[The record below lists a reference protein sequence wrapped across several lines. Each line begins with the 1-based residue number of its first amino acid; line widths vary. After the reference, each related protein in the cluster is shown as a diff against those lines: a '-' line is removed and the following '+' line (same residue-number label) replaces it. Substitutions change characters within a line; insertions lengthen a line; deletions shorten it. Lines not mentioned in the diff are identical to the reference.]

1 MWRMRARKRHVP
13 DMRHMILSQ
22 WEEAVH
28 AQKYVF
34 ECSHGSYN
42 RRIGFYVLCVC
53 AKEKMEHSMDE
64 TENMDHCIDESAI
77 CMYLRCLCTST
88 REYTALDMIT
98 YCVESMAVLEQYP
111 MVELGLIRY
120 ELSFRL
126 YTSMQEL
133 MNRCSMSTWTKR
145 DMEEFRYD
153 EISDKKRGEE
163 SDDDD
168 DMDGI
173 MDNV

>member
-1 MWRMRARKRHVP
+1 MACLYFYV
-13 DMRHMILSQ
+13 LSNIITNR
-22 WEEAVH
+22 EAVH

-34 ECSHGSYN
+34 ECSHGTYN

-64 TENMDHCIDESAI
+64 SENMDHCIDESHESEI

-98 YCVESMAVLEQYP
+98 YSAESMAVLEQYP
-111 MVELGLIRY
+111 MVELGLIRD

-126 YTSMQEL
+126 YTYEL
-133 MNRCSMSTWTKR
+133 MNRCSMSTCTKR

-153 EISDKKRGEE
+153 EISDKKGGEV

-173 MDNV
+173 MVNV